1 MILAGALLWQ
11 NVWKGYRS
19 VEIMEKHILE
29 IGSSAFFSKT
39 ITEHDI
45 YTYAGVTGDF
55 NPVHVN
61 EEEAKKSIFGHRIAH
76 GMLTGGLIS
85 TVLGNKLP
93 GEGPIYLEQNLK
105 FTAPVY
111 IGDTCTACVKVIEI
125 LNYKKGIYKLETRV
139 VNQNKRTVSEGY
151 AVVKY
156 S

>member
-1 MILAGALLWQ
+1 
-11 NVWKGYRS
+11 
-19 VEIMEKHILE
+19 MEKQILE
-29 IGSSAFFSKT
+29 IGRTASFAKT

-45 YTYAGVTGDF
+45 YAYAGLTGDF

-61 EEEAKKSIFGHRIAH
+61 EEEAKKSVFGHRIAH

-93 GEGPIYLEQNLK
+93 GEGTIYLEQNLK

-111 IGDTCTACVKVIEI
+111 IGDTCTACVKVAEI
-125 LNYKKGIYKLETRV
+125 LNREKGIYKLETEV
-139 VNQNKRTVSEGY
+139 VKQNGQVVSEGY

-156 S
+156 K